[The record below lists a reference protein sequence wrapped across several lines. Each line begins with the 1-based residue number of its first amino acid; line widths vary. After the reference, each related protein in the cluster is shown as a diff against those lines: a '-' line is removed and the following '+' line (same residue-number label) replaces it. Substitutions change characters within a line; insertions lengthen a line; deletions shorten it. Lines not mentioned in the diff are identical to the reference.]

1 MRKKKLTEK
10 VLMIELHQQIN
21 YKIMENISFI
31 STNIIRMLVFNKKW
45 YKSIIF
51 KKCLAS
57 SSS

>member
-31 STNIIRMLVFNKKW
+31 STNIIRMLVFNKK
-45 YKSIIF
+45 
-51 KKCLAS
+51 
-57 SSS
+57 